1 MNELERKVE
10 ERTAHLNRRIEQL
23 EREIAEYRQ
32 AETERREPQPT
43 ETSPQPQEFRALVES
58 SPDIIARFD
67 RNLRHL
73 YVNPAIEAETG
84 IPLKEFI
91 GKTNRELG
99 MPEDV
104 VSFWEES
111 LRRVFQT
118 GRGDEIEYSFPS
130 PQGTKYYQSCI
141 IPEFEADG
149 SVKSLLGT
157 TRDITQLKQAEFER
171 QQAYEQL
178 ERRVAERTAELERAN
193 ERLQQEIAERQQIED
208 ALKHQQAF
216 LQTVIDTNPN
226 LIFVKDREG
235 KYLLANQ
242 AFLDRYGLTAEEVL
256 GKTVEQINSN
266 PTDVELFT
274 AQDRDVFAT
283 QQPQFNPEYACHLPT
298 GEVRW
303 YQSIKK
309 PFASEEGQNTRLL
322 CVCVDITR
330 RKRMEE
336 ALRES
341 EARYRLLLERMNE
354 GLVINDRND
363 EIAYVNP
370 KLGEIL
376 GYSPAEL
383 VGHHWSEFLDESNW
397 RIVSEQMAK
406 DRRGESSTYTL
417 EPRRKDGRAL
427 SVIVSATPIL
437 GSDGSYEGSF
447 GVVTDVTA
455 LKTVE
460 WELQQAKAQLQAV
473 LDAIPGSVSWM
484 DARGRYIGVNQ
495 HLAATLDVSPDTF
508 VGKELGFQRNSSEF
522 VEFMRQFLASPT
534 QTDRKIVEVGVGETK
549 RNYLIA
555 AQKYVQG
562 EMAVS
567 VGIDVTEGKRAQ
579 EALRAQTE
587 FLQTVLDTN
596 PNLIWVKHADGR
608 VMLTNQ
614 ACAEFFGVSVDS
626 ILDKTL
632 TQLNPSEAEVEHC
645 TTQDEEVLST
655 LQEKFIPEEVFV
667 SATGERRWFQTIK
680 KPLFGRNGEADRIFG
695 VATDITARK
704 QAEEKL
710 RQREEQLNLA
720 LDAARM
726 GYWDWN
732 LETGEVTWSYHLERI
747 FGLAPNTFD
756 GNYETFYNYLY
767 PDDRDRVQQAVQ
779 DYLAS
784 GEDLQL
790 EFRIVLPDGR
800 VRWLEG
806 KGRLYYNETGTPVR
820 MTGINLDITD
830 RKQAQEALQA
840 QTEFLRTVLDTNP
853 SLIYVKDRE
862 GRFVLINQGFADF
875 YGLPAEEII
884 GKTDPQLHPY
894 LVEVERFLAQ
904 EEEIFTIG
912 QPKFV
917 REEVIHTPTGVAHWF
932 QTTKTPVFDG
942 KGEIE
947 QILGVSTD
955 ITERLQIEEQLR
967 QSEEQLRL
975 ALDAARMGF
984 WNCNLQTDEITWSE
998 NLEQLYG
1005 FAPNTFDGTY
1015 EMFRACLHPEDRER
1029 FEQASD
1035 RAVETGEMCNI
1046 EFRIL
1051 WPDGSLHWIQSQG
1064 QAYYDEAGTPVR
1076 MTGINLDITA
1086 RKQAEEQFRQSEERL
1101 HLALDAARMGFWD
1114 RNLQT
1119 WQGVWSN
1126 NLERLYGFA
1135 PRTYDGT
1142 YETFLAR
1149 IHPDD
1154 RDRVFATNQRSLQSG
1169 GHCDLE
1175 FRVVL
1180 PDGSIH
1186 WIQSQSQVYYDETNQ
1201 PVRMSGIDVDIS
1213 DRKRAQLRIQESLQ
1227 EKEVLLQE
1235 IHHRVKNNLQIIC
1248 SLLDLQAQ
1256 HIEEAALLEMFRES
1270 QHRVR
1275 SMALVHEKLYQ
1286 SQDCAKINFAEYIE
1300 SLTSY
1305 LFQAYAVDAANV
1317 ALMLDIDKV
1326 ILDIDTAIPCGLI
1339 INELVSNALKH
1350 AFYSHAEGEINVAL
1364 KAISEQDFLLRV
1376 RDNGRGLPA
1385 NFDLNKVKSL
1395 GLQLVKVLTKQL
1407 EGTLEINGENG
1418 TEFCIRFSKF

>member
-1 MNELERKVE
+1 MNELERRVE

-32 AETERREPQPT
+32 AERGRWEHQPT
-43 ETSPQPQEFRALVES
+43 ETSPQPQEFQTLVES

-67 RNLRHL
+67 RNLRYL
-73 YVNPAIEAETG
+73 YVNPAVEAATG
-84 IPLKEFI
+84 IPPREFV
-91 GKTNRELG
+91 GKTNGELG

-118 GRGDEIEYSFPS
+118 GRGDEIEFSFPS
-130 PQGTKYYQSCI
+130 PQGTQYYQSRLV
-141 IPEFEADG
+141 PKLAADDG
-149 SVKSLLGT
+149 SVQSVLVVS
-157 TRDITQLKQAEFER
+157 RDLTSLKQAEVER

-178 ERRVAERTAELERAN
+178 EQRVSERTTALERAN
-193 ERLQQEIAERQQIED
+193 QQLQQEIAERQQIED
-208 ALKHQQAF
+208 ALNNQQAF

-242 AFLDRYGLTAEEVL
+242 AFLNYYGLTAEEVL
-256 GKTVEQINSN
+256 GKTVEQINFNSAN
-266 PTDVELFT
+266 VELFT

-283 QQPQFNPEYACHLPT
+283 QQPQFNPEYACYLPT

-309 PFASEEGQNTRLL
+309 PFASEDGRNTRLL
-322 CVCVDITR
+322 GVCVDITP

-336 ALRES
+336 ALREN

-354 GLVINDRND
+354 GLVINDRNG
-363 EIAYVNP
+363 EITYVNP
-370 KLGEIL
+370 KLSEIL
-376 GYSPAEL
+376 GYSSAEL
-383 VGHHWSEFLDESNW
+383 VGHRWSKFLDESNW
-397 RIVSEQMAK
+397 RIVREQMTRR
-406 DRRGESSTYTL
+406 RRGESSTYTL
-417 EPRRKDGRAL
+417 EPQRQDGRAL
-427 SVIVSATPIL
+427 SVIVSATPIF

-455 LKTVE
+455 LKSVE

-522 VEFMRQFLASPT
+522 VEFMRQFLASLA
-534 QTDRKIVEVGVGETK
+534 QTDRKIVEVGVGETR

-555 AQKYVQG
+555 AQKYAQG
-562 EMAVS
+562 EMAVA
-567 VGIDVTEGKRAQ
+567 VGIDITEGKQAEEKLRQNEEQLNLALDVARMGYWDWNLVTGELMWSYQLQQLCGFAPNTFDGSYEAFLSCIHPDDRDRVQQSVQDNLTCGEDCQQEFRIILADGRVRWLEGKGRLYYNEAGVPVRMTGIDIDITERKQAQ
-579 EALRAQTE
+579 EALRVQTD

-596 PNLIWVKHADGR
+596 PNLIWVKHRDGR
-608 VMLTNQ
+608 VILANQ
-614 ACAEFFGVSVDS
+614 ACAEFFGINIDQM
-626 ILDKTL
+626 LGKAHGEL
-632 TQLNPSEAEVEHC
+632 TDQAEVEYC
-645 TTQDEEVLST
+645 TTQDEEVLAT

-680 KPLFGRNGEADRIFG
+680 KPLLGSNGEANRIFG

-732 LETGEVTWSYHLERI
+732 LETGEVTWSYHLERM

-756 GNYETFYNYLY
+756 GNYETFLSYVH
-767 PDDRDRVQQAVQ
+767 PDDHDPLQEAVQ

-790 EFRIVLPDGR
+790 EFRIVLANGR
-800 VRWLEG
+800 IRWLEG
-806 KGRLYYNETGTPVR
+806 KGKLYYNEAGVPVR
-820 MTGINLDITD
+820 MTGINLDISD
-830 RKQAQEALQA
+830 RKQAQ
-840 QTEFLRTVLDTNP
+840 
-853 SLIYVKDRE
+853 
-862 GRFVLINQGFADF
+862 
-875 YGLPAEEII
+875 
-884 GKTDPQLHPY
+884 
-894 LVEVERFLAQ
+894 
-904 EEEIFTIG
+904 
-912 QPKFV
+912 
-917 REEVIHTPTGVAHWF
+917 
-932 QTTKTPVFDG
+932 
-942 KGEIE
+942 
-947 QILGVSTD
+947 
-955 ITERLQIEEQLR
+955 
-967 QSEEQLRL
+967 
-975 ALDAARMGF
+975 
-984 WNCNLQTDEITWSE
+984 
-998 NLEQLYG
+998 
-1005 FAPNTFDGTY
+1005 
-1015 EMFRACLHPEDRER
+1015 
-1029 FEQASD
+1029 
-1035 RAVETGEMCNI
+1035 
-1046 EFRIL
+1046 
-1051 WPDGSLHWIQSQG
+1051 
-1064 QAYYDEAGTPVR
+1064 
-1076 MTGINLDITA
+1076 
-1086 RKQAEEQFRQSEERL
+1086 
-1101 HLALDAARMGFWD
+1101 
-1114 RNLQT
+1114 
-1119 WQGVWSN
+1119 
-1126 NLERLYGFA
+1126 
-1135 PRTYDGT
+1135 
-1142 YETFLAR
+1142 
-1149 IHPDD
+1149 
-1154 RDRVFATNQRSLQSG
+1154 
-1169 GHCDLE
+1169 
-1175 FRVVL
+1175 
-1180 PDGSIH
+1180 
-1186 WIQSQSQVYYDETNQ
+1186 
-1201 PVRMSGIDVDIS
+1201 
-1213 DRKRAQLRIQESLQ
+1213 LRIQASLQ

-1256 HIEEAALLEMFRES
+1256 HLEEPALLEMFRES

-1286 SQDCAKINFAEYIE
+1286 SQDCAKIKFAEYIE

-1317 ALMLDIDKV
+1317 ALRLDIDKV

-1350 AFYSHAEGEINVAL
+1350 AFSSHAEGEIHVAL
-1364 KAISEQDFLLRV
+1364 QARSEQDFLLRV

-1407 EGTLEINGENG
+1407 EGTLDINSENG
-1418 TEFCIRFSKF
+1418 AGFSIRFSKSDS